1 MLPIYSQESNFP
13 CETWIRDDN
22 DTYINRIDEGG
33 RKSRVRTGK
42 PTNQNQKVLTF
53 LHQQRTILSFQPVRH
68 FGHLRKYP
76 MQDLSMFVQVGPAA
90 VIKCH
95 HVPPSLLVI
104 DSTILS
110 YFYYLN
116 SVGPFHIYLFNGL
129 APDPILR
136 PGP

>member
-22 DTYINRIDEGG
+22 NTYINRIDEGG
-33 RKSRVRTGK
+33 RKSRLRTGK

-76 MQDLSMFVQVGPAA
+76 MQDVSMFVQVGPAA

-95 HVPPSLLVI
+95 HVR
-104 DSTILS
+104 
-110 YFYYLN
+110 
-116 SVGPFHIYLFNGL
+116 G
-129 APDPILR
+129 
-136 PGP
+136 